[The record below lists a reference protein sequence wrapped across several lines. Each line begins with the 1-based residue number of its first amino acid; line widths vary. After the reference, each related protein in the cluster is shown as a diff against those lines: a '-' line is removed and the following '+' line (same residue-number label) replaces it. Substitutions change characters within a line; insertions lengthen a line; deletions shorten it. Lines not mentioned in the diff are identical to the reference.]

1 MEDVYILDGLAE
13 TALSSADEDMF
24 SALLANTQPI
34 SKVRR
39 FDTSRLNFHSAF
51 CINSLEKEQREAEN
65 LIQTLLHRL
74 LSRLPSLSPVDA
86 IIWAG
91 VKGNVEFIDSG
102 AWSASPDCPY
112 PYLPRHYSQWIR
124 ESLGYKKA
132 HLIEVNA
139 ACASSTFGMAIGA
152 EMISS
157 GRFQSVLII
166 AADIVT
172 RFAFAGFSALNAL
185 AKSAC
190 RPFDKRRDGLLLGDG
205 AVALLMA
212 GEQYTEDCKYN
223 PSVRISGW
231 GISNDA
237 NHITAPA
244 RDGRGLIAAITL
256 ALNKAGLKETD
267 IGAFC
272 AHGTGTVYN
281 DAMELTAIEAV
292 FGDLHFPMFSIKGA
306 VGHTLGAAGGIE
318 VLVCTRALSFG
329 QVPPTAG
336 LEFPEPEAHGRV
348 LGEAQTFDKMK
359 MMTTNSGF
367 GGVNVALILD
377 KV

>member
-1 MEDVYILDGLAE
+1 MADVYILDGLAE
-13 TALSSADEDMF
+13 TALSSAEEDMF
-24 SALLANTQPI
+24 SALLAKTQPI

-39 FDTSRLNFHSAF
+39 FDTSRLNFHCAF
-51 CINSLEKEQREAEN
+51 CIDSLGNELRETEN
-65 LIQTLLHRL
+65 LTQILLQRL
-74 LSRLPSLSPVDA
+74 LSRWPSLPSVDV

-91 VKGNVEFIDSG
+91 VKGNVEFIESG
-102 AWSASPDCPY
+102 AWSANPDCPY

-124 ESLGYKKA
+124 ENLGYQKA

-172 RFAFAGFSALNAL
+172 RFAFTGFSALNAL
-185 AKSAC
+185 AKSDC

-212 GEQYTEDCKYN
+212 GGQYAEDCKYN

-237 NHITAPA
+237 HHITAPA
-244 RDGRGLIAAITL
+244 RDGRGLIAAMTL

-281 DAMELTAIEAV
+281 DAMELTAIGAV
-292 FGDLHFPMFSIKGA
+292 FGDLPFPMFSIKGA

-318 VLVCTRALSFG
+318 ALICSRALSVG
-329 QVPPTAG
+329 YVPPTAG
-336 LEFPEPEAHGRV
+336 FEFPEPEANGRV
-348 LGEAQTFDKMK
+348 LGEEQTFDKK
-359 MMTTNSGF
+359 KIMTTNSGF